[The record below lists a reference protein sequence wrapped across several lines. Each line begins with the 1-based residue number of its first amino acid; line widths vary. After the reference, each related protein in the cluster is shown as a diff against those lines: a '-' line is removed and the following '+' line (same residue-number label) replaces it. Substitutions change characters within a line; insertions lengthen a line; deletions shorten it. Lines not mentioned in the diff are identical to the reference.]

1 MAFRQKKDG
10 GGESNPISSKV
21 MTTDDVKLL
30 INQILGETFQYEIE
44 PVEVKSFNPDGSIE
58 GRYCVSEH
66 DKPLKDIQT
75 FLPLNQNV
83 IQYPIVDEIVL
94 GLEVFATIGPNNKP
108 VGKRYYFSDL
118 NPLPERINSQQ
129 SNKSSTSSPNRT
141 RSSIFV
147 DERNTRTSF
156 VEGDTAIQ
164 GRFGNS
170 ITLSSSQPILDSPN
184 TIIKNGKGRILM
196 TQNQKA
202 NYSEPTTKYSELINL
217 DYNGPQINFDS
228 DRIVINAKSDDIGI
242 FAEGNVLIKGSRVD
256 IENTNGGVNIK
267 ADTITNDISKNGGQI
282 INKTKENAIPFPD
295 LNIAGF
301 LKQTMGIQK
310 VFQGLTFGV
319 PKLSNPLTLASGV
332 KDIVEGLKG
341 AKNFVEATT
350 NLEFLEKDVL
360 TTKTPSEI
368 AAALPIP
375 GGFKSIVGDIETF
388 AEDIEG
394 NIEKLEKFVED
405 SGQIAEQAQ
414 QIDDAINA
422 GDRKSLLN
430 VLENI
435 SEDERNKI
443 PGFSNVLSIAQDKG
457 VGSKDIERAQE
468 NGVFSAI
475 EDYIAEAGTGK
486 DDLKTMK
493 SFGKILKLTKQ
504 E

>member
-1 MAFRQKKDG
+1 MAYKIIKDG
-10 GGESNPISSKV
+10 GGESSQLSNKM
-21 MTTDDVKLL
+21 MTTDEVKLL
-30 INQILGETFQYEIE
+30 IKQIMSESTDFEME
-44 PVEVKSFNPDGSIE
+44 PVEVVGFNTDGSIR
-58 GRYCVSEH
+58 GRYVISEH
-66 DKPLKDIQT
+66 DKKVSELNTFNPLS
-75 FLPLNQNV
+75 QNV
-83 IQYPIVDEIVL
+83 IQYPVAGEVVIGVEFL
-94 GLEVFATIGPNNKP
+94 GQ
-108 VGKRYYFSDL
+108 RYYFSDV
-118 NPLPERINSQQ
+118 NPTPARINSQQ
-129 SNKSSTSSPNRT
+129 FNISNTSNSKNLNSSNF
-141 RSSIFV
+141 I
-147 DERNTRTSF
+147 DELRAREELD
-156 VEGDTAIQ
+156 EGDTIIQ
-164 GRFGNS
+164 GRFNNS
-170 ITLSSSQPILDSPN
+170 IKLSSAQPKLNSPSISIRNAN
-184 TIIKNGKGRILM
+184 TEIRM
-196 TQNQKA
+196 TNNQKVS
-202 NYSEPTTKYSELINL
+202 YSLPTLKFSELIDL
-217 DYNGPQINFDS
+217 DYSGQQLNFDS
-228 DRIVINAKSDDIGI
+228 DRIILNAKKNDIGI
-242 FAEGNVLIKGSRVD
+242 FAEGNVLIKGSKVD

-282 INKTKENAIPFPD
+282 INKTKENAIPFPG

-414 QIDDAINA
+414 QIDDAISA

-443 PGFSNVLSIAQDKG
+443 PGFSNALSIAQDKG
-457 VGSKDIERAQE
+457 VGSKDLERAQE

-486 DDLKTMK
+486 DDLKIMK

>member
-1 MAFRQKKDG
+1 MAYKVIKDG
-10 GGESNPISSKV
+10 GGESDKLSNKM
-21 MTTDDVKLL
+21 MTTDEVKLL
-30 INQILGETFQYEIE
+30 VNQILGQTFQYEIE
-44 PVEVKSFNPDGSIE
+44 PVEVKNFNLDGSIE

-66 DKPLKDIQT
+66 DKPTPELQT

-94 GLEVFATIGPNNKP
+94 GLEVFVTIGPDNKP

-118 NPLPERINSQQ
+118 NPLPRRINSQQ
-129 SNKSSTSSPNRT
+129 SNLSNTSSPNNLRN
-141 RSSIFV
+141 SIFIDEKNERV
-147 DERNTRTSF
+147 DVN
-156 VEGDTAIQ
+156 EGDTIIQ
-164 GRFGNS
+164 GRFNNS
-170 ITLSSSQPILDSPN
+170 IKLSSNQPTLNSPKTN
-184 TIIKNGKGRILM
+184 IQNGEGQVLM
-196 TQNQKA
+196 TQNQRVD
-202 NYSEPTTKYSELINL
+202 YSEPTLKFSELINL

-228 DRIVINAKSDDIGI
+228 DRIIINAKSDDIGI
-242 FAEGNVLIKGSRVD
+242 FAEGNVLIKGSKVD

-282 INKTKENAIPFPD
+282 INKTKENAIPFPN
-295 LNIAGF
+295 LNMAGL
-301 LKQTMGIQK
+301 LKQNFGVLK
-310 VFQGLTFGV
+310 VFEGLTAGV
-319 PKLSNPLTLASGV
+319 PLLPSPIGIK
-332 KDIVEGLKG
+332 KIVEGLKG
-341 AKNFVEATT
+341 AKDFIEATT

-375 GGFKSIVGDIETF
+375 GGFKNIVGDIETF

-394 NIEKLEKFVED
+394 NMEKLEKFVED
-405 SGQIAEQAQ
+405 NKQVVENAQ
-414 QIDDAINA
+414 QINDAINT

-430 VLENI
+430 VLENV
-435 SEDERNKI
+435 SEDDRKKI
-443 PGFSNVLSIAQDKG
+443 PGFSNALSIAQDKSIG
-457 VGSKDIERAQE
+457 GKDIERAQE

-475 EDYIAEAGTGK
+475 EGYLAEASTGK

>member
-1 MAFRQKKDG
+1 MAYKIIKDG
-10 GGESNPISSKV
+10 GGESNKLSNKM
-21 MTTDDVKLL
+21 MTTDEVKLL
-30 INQILGETFQYEIE
+30 IRQIISESTDFEME
-44 PVEVKSFNPDGSIE
+44 PVEVVSFNGDGSIR
-58 GRYCVSEH
+58 GRYIISEH
-66 DKPLKDIQT
+66 DKKVSELNT
-75 FLPLNQNV
+75 FNPLNQNV
-83 IQYPIVDEIVL
+83 IQYPVTGEVVIGIEFL
-94 GLEVFATIGPNNKP
+94 GQ
-108 VGKRYYFSDL
+108 RYYFSDV
-118 NPLPERINSQQ
+118 NPLPARINSQQ
-129 SNKSSTSSPNRT
+129 FNISNTSNSKNLNT
-141 RSSIFV
+141 SNFV
-147 DERNTRTSF
+147 DELGAREESD
-156 VEGDTAIQ
+156 EGDTIIQ
-164 GRFGNS
+164 GRFNNS
-170 ITLSSSQPILDSPN
+170 IKLSSAQPELNSPSISIRNAN
-184 TIIKNGKGRILM
+184 TEIRM
-196 TQNQKA
+196 TNNQKVS
-202 NYSEPTTKYSELINL
+202 YSLPTLKFSELINL

-228 DRIVINAKSDDIGI
+228 DRIIINAKSDDIGI
-242 FAEGNVLIKGSRVD
+242 FAEGNVLIKGSKVD

-443 PGFSNVLSIAQDKG
+443 PGFSNALSIAQDKG
-457 VGSKDIERAQE
+457 VGSKDLKRAQE

-486 DDLKTMK
+486 DDLKIMK

>member
-1 MAFRQKKDG
+1 MAYKVIKDG
-10 GGESNPISSKV
+10 GGQSDSLVNKV
-21 MTTDDVKLL
+21 MTTDEVKLL
-30 INQILGETFQYEIE
+30 IRQIMDESTDFEME
-44 PVEVKSFNPDGSIE
+44 PVEVIDFSDDGSIT
-58 GRYCVSEH
+58 GRYVVSEH
-66 DKPLKDIQT
+66 DKSVDELSEFIPLS
-75 FLPLNQNV
+75 QNV
-83 IQYPIVDEIVL
+83 IQYPIT
-94 GLEVFATIGPNNKP
+94 GEVVIG
-108 VGKRYYFSDL
+108 VEFFGKKYYFANI
-118 NPLPERINSQQ
+118 NPETNRVNSQQ
-129 SNKSSTSSPNRT
+129 FNISSITTPDTSPNTSNFIDEAIGRT
-141 RSSIFV
+141 DI
-147 DERNTRTSF
+147 T
-156 VEGDTAIQ
+156 EGDTTLQ

-170 ITLSSSQPILDSPN
+170 ITLTSNQPTLNSP
-184 TIIKNGKGRILM
+184 TIIIENGSGQVLM
-196 TQNQKA
+196 TQNK
-202 NYSEPTTKYSELINL
+202 NVVYSEPTNTLLTEVGINK
-217 DYNGPQINFDS
+217 DYDKPQIVFDS
-228 DRIVINAKSDDIGI
+228 DRIMINAKSDDVGI
-242 FAEGNVLIKGSRVD
+242 FAEGNVLIKGSKVD

-301 LKQTMGIQK
+301 LKQTMGVQK